1 MNNDTQ
7 SRQRGFTLIE
17 LLVVIAIIATLVAI
31 LLPAVQQ
38 AREAARRSTCK
49 NNLKQIGLALH
60 NYHDV
65 YLILPAR
72 QGGPNWTAN
81 STAMDSSI
89 APRHSA
95 FVTILLFL
103 EQAPRHDQIFTSRR
117 HAWHGNA
124 DSGYVGVIPVYT
136 CPSDSPELSTGTDR
150 DANFSPL
157 NYALGMGDNYNLSTS
172 ATTGDANMR
181 GLFGYRQNFKFSD
194 ITDGLSNTMAVS
206 EVIIATADNAIGRA
220 VQDYSTNPLACR
232 ATMVQKRYVSGTLIH
247 QFRCHGNRW
256 QDGRPGY
263 AGVNNIL
270 PPNSATCSSQTSSGI
285 YTVSSRHAGGAN
297 MLLADGAVRFV
308 SENIDT
314 GNLSLPPATSG
325 TSVYGVW
332 GGLGSRSASEV
343 LSEF

>member
-1 MNNDTQ
+1 MNEIPQ

-49 NNLKQIGLALH
+49 NNLKQMGLALH

-65 YLILPAR
+65 FLTLPAR
-72 QGGPNWTAN
+72 QGGPNWTGSDPPSEVN
-81 STAMDSSI
+81 V

-95 FVTILLFL
+95 FVAILPFI
-103 EQAPRHDQIFTSRR
+103 EQSQRHDQIFNSRR

-124 DSGYVGVIPVYT
+124 DSGYIGVIPVYV
-136 CPSDSPELSTGTDR
+136 CPSDGPMLETGTDR
-150 DANFSPL
+150 NAAYSPL
-157 NYALGMGDNYNLSTS
+157 NYALGMGDNFNLNTD
-172 ATTGDANMR
+172 TVTGDANIR
-181 GLFGYRQNFKFSD
+181 GLFGFRKNFKFSD
-194 ITDGLSNTMAVS
+194 ITDGLSNTMAMS
-206 EVIIATADNAIGRA
+206 EVVAATADNGLGRA
-220 VQDYSTNPLACR
+220 VGTNTTSPLACR
-232 ATMVQKRYVSGTLIH
+232 ATMVQRRYTSGTLIH

-270 PPNSATCSSQTSSGI
+270 PPNNATCSSQGGSGI

-297 MLLADGAVRFV
+297 LLLADGAVRFV

-314 GNLSLPPATSG
+314 GNLSLAPATSG
-325 TSVYGVW
+325 ASLYGVW
-332 GGLGSRSASEV
+332 GKLGTRDGGEA
-343 LSEF
+343 LSDF